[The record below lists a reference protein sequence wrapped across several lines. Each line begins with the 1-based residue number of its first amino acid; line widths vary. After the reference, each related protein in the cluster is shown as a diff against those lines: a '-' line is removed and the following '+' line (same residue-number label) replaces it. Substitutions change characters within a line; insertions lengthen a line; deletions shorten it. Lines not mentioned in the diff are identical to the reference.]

1 MQKNLSLTFVLVVTL
16 LCATIASAQ
25 TAAAPAAADKAA
37 TAKIVQLLEGSGHGY
52 TKAKDGVW
60 VIKYEGKQLS
70 EFAVVTLYA
79 EGMVIF
85 VATVAEKAEYKPAPE
100 LLQKLLHL
108 NDNLDRVKVGIDDKD
123 GEIFVRID
131 LTLRITDLEEFKA
144 NLEQISAAVDETYVV
159 VKPFLLA
166 PKKAAK

>member
-1 MQKNLSLTFVLVVTL
+1 MQKYLSLTFVLVVTL
-16 LCATIASAQ
+16 LCATLTSAQ
-25 TAAAPAAADKAA
+25 TAAPSAADKAA
-37 TAKIVQLLEGSGHGY
+37 TAKVVQLLEGSGHGY

-70 EFAVVTLYA
+70 EFAVVTLYV

-85 VATVAEKAEYKPAPE
+85 VATVAEKAEFKPAPE

-108 NDNLDRVKVGIDDKD
+108 NDTLDRVKVGIDDKD

-144 NLEQISAAVDETYVV
+144 NLDQISAAVDETYVV

>member
-1 MQKNLSLTFVLVVTL
+1 MKKTISLAFVLML

-25 TAAAPAAADKAA
+25 TAAAPSAADKAA
-37 TAKIVQLLEGSGHGY
+37 TAKVVQLLEGSGHGY

-60 VIKYEGKQLS
+60 VVNFKGNQLP
-70 EFAVVTLYA
+70 EFAVITIYSA
-79 EGMVIF
+79 GMLIF
-85 VATVAEKAEYKPAPE
+85 VATVAEKAEFKPAPE
-100 LLQKLLHL
+100 LLQKLLNL
-108 NDNLDRVKVGIDDKD
+108 NDSLDRVKIGINGKD
-123 GEIFVRID
+123 GDAFVRID
-131 LTLRITDLEEFKA
+131 LSLRVVDQTEFKT